1 MATRKNA
8 SKRTTRAKINL
19 DLDESTI
26 KKSSKKAKSATK
38 SLGKNMAIIIVLF
51 LIIGIG
57 LGIGAGFY
65 VCRNDCFEIVGADEL
80 TLTIGENY
88 YDEGCKVI
96 SLGKDISS
104 DIEIETDLTIN
115 QDGSL
120 TGDETKTY
128 YILYKSNDIKYGKI
142 FTVTKIRLITFVEES
157 ESEEFESAQDSTAP
171 NNQNE
176 ATNSLN
182 TALTTQPHNLAKK
195 ENSTISSLIYYT
207 DKEVLN
213 G

>member
-1 MATRKNA
+1 MAIRKNA
-8 SKRTTRAKINL
+8 NKRTTRAKINL
-19 DLDESTI
+19 NLDESSI
-26 KKSSKKAKSATK
+26 KKSAKTAKSTAK
-38 SLGKNMAIIIVLF
+38 SFSKSTTVIIVLF

-65 VCRNDCFEIVGADEL
+65 ISRNDCFEIIGADEL

-96 SLGKDISS
+96 SLGKDVSN

-115 QDGSL
+115 LDGSL

-157 ESEEFESAQDSTAP
+157 ESEEFESAQDSTAT

-182 TALTTQPHNLAKK
+182 TALITKPHDLTKK
-195 ENSTISSLIYYT
+195 NSTVNLLIYYT
-207 DKEVLN
+207 DKEVSN

>member
-1 MATRKNA
+1 MDIRKNVN
-8 SKRTTRAKINL
+8 KRTTRAKINL
-19 DLDESTI
+19 NLDESSI
-26 KKSSKKAKSATK
+26 KKSAKTAKSTAK
-38 SLGKNMAIIIVLF
+38 SFSKSTTVIIVLF

-65 VCRNDCFEIVGADEL
+65 ISRNDCFEIIGADEL

-96 SLGKDISS
+96 SLGKDVSN

-115 QDGSL
+115 LDGSL

-157 ESEEFESAQDSTAP
+157 ESEEFESAQDGTAT

-182 TALTTQPHNLAKK
+182 TALITQSYYLAKK
-195 ENSTISSLIYYT
+195 ENSTVSSLIYYT

>member
-1 MATRKNA
+1 MAIRKNA
-8 SKRTTRAKINL
+8 NKRTTRAKINL
-19 DLDESTI
+19 NLDESSI
-26 KKSSKKAKSATK
+26 KKSGKTAKSTAK
-38 SLGKNMAIIIVLF
+38 SFGKSTTVIIVLF

-65 VCRNDCFEIVGADEL
+65 ISRNDCFEIIGADEL

-96 SLGKDISS
+96 SLGKDVSN
-104 DIEIETDLTIN
+104 DIEIETDLTVN
-115 QDGSL
+115 LDGSL

-157 ESEEFESAQDSTAP
+157 ESEEFESAQDGTAT

-182 TALTTQPHNLAKK
+182 TALITQSYYLAKK
-195 ENSTISSLIYYT
+195 ENSTVSSLIYYT
-207 DKEVLN
+207 DKEVSN

>member
-1 MATRKNA
+1 MAIRKNA
-8 SKRTTRAKINL
+8 NKRTTRAKINL
-19 DLDESTI
+19 NLDESSI
-26 KKSSKKAKSATK
+26 KKSAKTAKSTAK
-38 SLGKNMAIIIVLF
+38 SFSKSTTVIIVLF

-65 VCRNDCFEIVGADEL
+65 ISRNDCFEIIGADEL

-96 SLGKDISS
+96 SLGKDVSN

-115 QDGSL
+115 LDGSL

-157 ESEEFESAQDSTAP
+157 ESEEFESAQDGTAT

-182 TALTTQPHNLAKK
+182 TALITQSYYLAKK
-195 ENSTISSLIYYT
+195 ENSTVSSLIYYT

>member
-96 SLGKDISS
+96 SLGRDISS
-104 DIEIETDLTIN
+104 DIEIETDLTVN

-157 ESEEFESAQDSTAP
+157 ESEEFESAQDNTTS
-171 NNQNE
+171 NSQNE
-176 ATNSLN
+176 TRSFENAKLS
-182 TALTTQPHNLAKK
+182 TQLFGL
-195 ENSTISSLIYYT
+195 ENSKNLIDSLSIICT
-207 DKEVLN
+207 NKGEIN